1 MTGTTS
7 TIAPAARDATW
18 AERAATFAVFLTLGL
33 GVGAWAAVLPAIK
46 FALALSDRDLS
57 VALLA
62 LAAGSILAT
71 SLTGMLAPRIG
82 TSLATGVGALVW
94 VAASALA
101 PWAGTLTGLVAVT
114 FTMGITGGFADVS
127 VNGHAGHIEEK
138 WGSPIMSSF
147 HAAFSL
153 GGLFGAALGGALAGA
168 GCGSGGQLWI
178 PLGVAGLL
186 NMLALPFIG
195 PGSTPQKTAK
205 IAPTGVGSW
214 LRRGGVGR
222 TLLLLG
228 LVASF
233 CFVIEGAM
241 ADWSAI
247 FLTSVSGSSVAIAAT
262 GYAAF
267 AVAMAAG
274 RFAGDGIVARF
285 GAPQV
290 LVWGGALAA
299 GGLALAVV
307 FPAPLV
313 VGIGFAAVGIGLS
326 NVVPVL
332 FSVAARA
339 GSTPAAGIAP
349 VATFGYAG
357 FLSGPPIIG
366 FVASWAGLRVGLGC
380 LVPAALIVMV
390 LGRIAVRSSPSDGC
404 SIP

>member
-1 MTGTTS
+1 MNGTMS
-7 TIAPAARDATW
+7 TIAPSARDATW
-18 AERAATFAVFLTLGL
+18 PERAATFTVFLTLGL

-46 FALALSDRDLS
+46 IALTLSDRELS

-71 SLTGMLAPRIG
+71 SLTGMVAPRIG
-82 TSLATGVGALVW
+82 TSLATGLGALVW
-94 VAASALA
+94 IAASALA
-101 PWAGTLTGLVAVT
+101 PLAGALTGLTAVT
-114 FTMGITGGFADVS
+114 FLMGLTGGFADVS
-127 VNGHAGHIEEK
+127 VNGHAGHIEGR

-153 GGLFGAALGGALAGA
+153 GGLIGAALGGALAGA

-178 PLGVAGLL
+178 PLGLAGLL
-186 NMLALPFIG
+186 NVLALPFIG
-195 PGSTPQKTAK
+195 QGSTPQRRPKTTSMG
-205 IAPTGVGSW
+205 IGSL
-214 LRRGGVGR
+214 LRPGGAGR

-247 FLTSVSGSSVAIAAT
+247 FLTSVSGSSVAMAAT

-290 LVWGGALAA
+290 LGWGGGLAA
-299 GGLALAVV
+299 GGLALAVT
-307 FPAPLV
+307 FPAPLIAS
-313 VGIGFAAVGIGLS
+313 IGFAAVGIGLS

-339 GSTPAAGIAP
+339 GSTPSAGIAP
-349 VATFGYAG
+349 VASFGYAG
-357 FLSGPPIIG
+357 FLSGPPMIG
-366 FVASWAGLRVGLGC
+366 LVASLAGLKVGLGC

-390 LGRIAVRSSPSDGC
+390 LGRVAVRTPHTVSV
-404 SIP
+404 

>member
-1 MTGTTS
+1 MS
-7 TIAPAARDATW
+7 TIAPVARDATW
-18 AERAATFAVFLTLGL
+18 PERVATFTVFLTLGL
-33 GVGAWAAVLPAIK
+33 GVGAWAAVLPAIT
-46 FALALSDRDLS
+46 FALTLSDRELS

-71 SLTGMLAPRIG
+71 SLTGKLAPRIG
-82 TSLATGVGALVW
+82 TSLATGLGALVW
-94 VAASALA
+94 IAASALA
-101 PWAGTLTGLVAVT
+101 PLAGTLTGLVAVT
-114 FTMGITGGFADVS
+114 FIMGLTGGFADVS
-127 VNGHAGHIEEK
+127 VNGHAGHIEGR

-178 PLGVAGLL
+178 PLGLAGLL
-186 NMLALPFIG
+186 NVLALPFIG
-195 PGSTPQKTAK
+195 RGSTPQKAETAP
-205 IAPTGVGSW
+205 ADTGSM
-214 LRRGGVGR
+214 LRPGGVGR

-228 LVASF
+228 VVASF

-247 FLTSVSGSSVAIAAT
+247 FLTSVSGSSVAMAAT

-274 RFAGDGIVARF
+274 RFAGDWIVARF

-290 LVWGGALAA
+290 LAWGGGLAA
-299 GGLALAVV
+299 GGLALAVT
-307 FPAPLV
+307 FPAPFIV
-313 VGIGFAAVGIGLS
+313 AIGFAAVGLGLS

-339 GSTPAAGIAP
+339 GSTPSAGIAP
-349 VATFGYAG
+349 VASLGYAG

-366 FVASWAGLRVGLGC
+366 LVASWAGLKVGLGC

-390 LGRIAVRSSPSDGC
+390 LGGIAVRMPQSDERR
-404 SIP
+404 SRM

>member
-1 MTGTTS
+1 MTGTVS
-7 TIAPAARDATW
+7 TIAPAERDATW
-18 AERAATFAVFLTLGL
+18 PERAATFTIFLTLGL

-46 FALALSDRDLS
+46 FALTLSDRELS

-71 SLTGMLAPRIG
+71 SLTGMVAPRIG
-82 TSLATGVGALVW
+82 TSLATGTGAVVW
-94 VAASALA
+94 IAASALA
-101 PWAGTLTGLVAVT
+101 PLAGTLTGLVVVT
-114 FTMGITGGFADVS
+114 FTMGLTGGFADVS

-138 WGSPIMSSF
+138 WRSPIMSSF

-153 GGLFGAALGGALAGA
+153 GGLVGAALGGTLAGA
-168 GCGSGGQLWI
+168 GCGPGGQLWI

-186 NMLALPFIG
+186 NALALPFIG
-195 PGSTPQKTAK
+195 RGSTPQTAK
-205 IAPTGVGSW
+205 SGTAGVGSW
-214 LRRGGVGR
+214 LRRDGVGR

-274 RFAGDGIVARF
+274 RFAGDWIVARF
-285 GAPQV
+285 GASRV

-299 GGLALAVV
+299 GGLALAIAL
-307 FPAPLV
+307 PAPLV
-313 VGIGFAAVGIGLS
+313 AAIGFAAVGIGLS

-332 FSVAARA
+332 FSVAART
-339 GSTPAAGIAP
+339 GSSAAAGIAP
-349 VATFGYAG
+349 VAALGYAG

-366 FVASWAGLRVGLGC
+366 FVASLAGLRFGLGC

-390 LGRIAVRSSPSDGC
+390 LGRVVARGPRSTSV
-404 SIP
+404 

>member
-1 MTGTTS
+1 MSTMT
-7 TIAPAARDATW
+7 PAARDATW
-18 AERAATFAVFLTLGL
+18 PERAATFTVFLTLGL

-46 FALALSDRDLS
+46 FALTLSDRELS
-57 VALLA
+57 IALLA

-71 SLTGMLAPRIG
+71 SGTGILAPRIG
-82 TSLATGVGALVW
+82 TSFATGLGALVW
-94 VAASALA
+94 IAASALA
-101 PWAGTLTGLVAVT
+101 PLAGSLTGLVAAT
-114 FTMGITGGFADVS
+114 FAMGLTGGFADVS
-127 VNGHAGHIEEK
+127 VNGHAGHIEGR

-178 PLGVAGLL
+178 PLGLAGLL
-186 NMLALPFIG
+186 NVLAVPFIG
-195 PGSTPQKTAK
+195 QGSTPQKQAET
-205 IAPTGVGSW
+205 APTDPGSR

-247 FLTSVSGSSVAIAAT
+247 FLTSVSGSSVAMAAT

-274 RFAGDGIVARF
+274 RFAGDWIVSRVGAR
-285 GAPQV
+285 QV
-290 LVWGGALAA
+290 LGWGGALAA
-299 GGLALAVV
+299 AGLALAVA

-313 VGIGFAAVGIGLS
+313 VAIGFAAVGVGLS

-339 GSTPAAGIAP
+339 GSTPSAGIAP
-349 VATFGYAG
+349 VATMGYAG
-357 FLSGPPIIG
+357 FLSGPPLIG
-366 FVASWAGLRVGLGC
+366 FVASVAGLKVGLGC

-390 LGRIAVRSSPSDGC
+390 LGRLAVRMPQSEERRSL
-404 SIP
+404 I

>member
-1 MTGTTS
+1 MTDTTS

-18 AERAATFAVFLTLGL
+18 AERVATFTVFLTLGL

-46 FALALSDRDLS
+46 LALALSDRDLS

-94 VAASALA
+94 VAASVLA
-101 PWAGTLTGLVAVT
+101 PLAGTLTALVAVT
-114 FTMGITGGFADVS
+114 FTMGLTGGFADVS
-127 VNGHAGHIEEK
+127 INGHAGHIEEK

-153 GGLFGAALGGALAGA
+153 GGLFGAGLGGALAGA

-178 PLGVAGLL
+178 PLGLAGLL
-186 NMLALPFIG
+186 NALALPFIG
-195 PGSTPQKTAK
+195 PGSTPQRKARTTPAR
-205 IAPTGVGSW
+205 VGSW

-274 RFAGDGIVARF
+274 RFAGDGVVARF

-307 FPAPLV
+307 VPAPFV

-339 GSTPAAGIAP
+339 GSTPSAGIAP

-390 LGRIAVRSSPSDGC
+390 LGRIAVRS
-404 SIP
+404 IPKTSN